1 MGLLARRVPIA
12 AASLAISLTP
22 VPALGQN
29 SSGSHRPVLVR
40 TQPEYPELARRMHVS
55 GDVMLRIEI
64 QPNGTV
70 IVARVESGHA
80 LLRQAAT
87 DAVLHWRFAPAPE
100 SSVQI
105 IAVSFKISE
114 PHDEP

>member
-12 AASLAISLTP
+12 AASLAISL
-22 VPALGQN
+22 VPLPTLGQQ
-29 SSGSHRPVLVR
+29 SSNGSHRPVLVR
-40 TQPEYPELARRMHVS
+40 MPPEYPELARRMHVS
-55 GDVMLRIEI
+55 GDVTLRVEI
-64 QPNGTV
+64 QPNGSVTE
-70 IVARVESGHA
+70 ARAESGHA

-105 IAVSFKISE
+105 IAVSFKNAIN
-114 PHDEP
+114 